1 MYSCPENNFSY
12 FPCDAMI
19 SLTWIDSM
27 STDNTRAPSLA
38 RSAARGLPTTSD
50 LKKLC
55 KRIPQP
61 FVMSVPIYHCNSL
74 AIGAVSIRKNF
85 VINSNKF

>member
-1 MYSCPENNFSY
+1 
-12 FPCDAMI
+12 
-19 SLTWIDSM
+19 M
-27 STDNTRAPSLA
+27 STENTRAPSLA

-50 LKKLC
+50 LKKLVTHPPLYM
-55 KRIPQP
+55 I
-61 FVMSVPIYHCNSL
+61 SVPIYHCNNL

>member
-1 MYSCPENNFSY
+1 MYSYPENNVSFL
-12 FPCDAMI
+12 FCDAI
-19 SLTWIDSM
+19 VYLTWIDSM

-50 LKKLC
+50 LKKSY
-55 KRIPQP
+55 KRIPET
-61 FVMSVPIYHCNSL
+61 FVIGVPIYHCNSL
-74 AIGAVSIRKNF
+74 AIGAVSIRKDF